1 MSVTAPTGLGE
12 LLRTRRVLLC
22 VGAGGVGKT
31 TVSASLGTAAAM
43 AGQKVAVVTIDP
55 ARRLADAMGL
65 DGLSNAPREVA
76 GDWPGELWAI
86 MLDTRAMFDELVTR
100 YARSDEQATRI
111 LNNRY
116 YQNIISALAGST
128 EFMAVEKLYDLA
140 ADDYDL
146 IIVDTPPSNNSLEF
160 VARPE
165 RLHNFMT
172 SRLRWVISPPGV
184 FKPAAAAIALF
195 LRQAAKVVGQT
206 VIDDSVAF
214 LQAFEGMEDD
224 FGARAGEV
232 AELLKSPETG
242 FVLVTSAR
250 PEPAREAARLGAA
263 LRETDHAV
271 DGVIFNRLTPDLGL
285 APDDVNLRYGSVAR
299 NLLDHQ
305 QRVAWEQ
312 EVAASAVAEIGA
324 PIVHHL
330 TQEDTPVSDM
340 AGIAALASQITS

>member
-1 MSVTAPTGLGE
+1 VSAEGQLAE
-12 LLRTRRVLLC
+12 LLASRRVLLC

-31 TVSASLGTAAAM
+31 TVSAALGAAAAM

-65 DGLSNAPREVA
+65 DGLSNAPRPVA
-76 GDWPGELWAI
+76 GDWSGELWAI

-100 YARSDEQATRI
+100 YARSDNQATRI

-184 FKPAAAAIALF
+184 FKPAAAAIAMF

-214 LQAFEGMEDD
+214 RRWL
-224 FGARAGEV
+224 ARRSLTTAWPSFRPST
-232 AELLKSPETG
+232 AWKR
-242 FVLVTSAR
+242 TSAR
-250 PEPAREAARLGAA
+250 GPAMWRSCSSPRRRVLCLSPRPDPNRPARPA
-263 LRETDHAV
+263 
-271 DGVIFNRLTPDLGL
+271 
-285 APDDVNLRYGSVAR
+285 GSVRRYERPNTPWTASSSIASR
-299 NLLDHQ
+299 
-305 QRVAWEQ
+305 RIWAW
-312 EVAASAVAEIGA
+312 
-324 PIVHHL
+324 PL
-330 TQEDTPVSDM
+330 TM
-340 AGIAALASQITS
+340 

>member
-1 MSVTAPTGLGE
+1 VSAEGQLAE
-12 LLRTRRVLLC
+12 LLASRRVLLC

-31 TVSASLGTAAAM
+31 TVSAALGAAAAM

-65 DGLSNAPREVA
+65 DGLSNAPRPVA
-76 GDWPGELWAI
+76 GDWSGELWAI

-100 YARSDEQATRI
+100 YARSDNQATRI

-184 FKPAAAAIALF
+184 FKPAAAAIAMF

-214 LQAFEGMEDD
+214 LQAFDGMEED
-224 FGARAGEV
+224 FGARAGDV
-232 AELLKSPETG
+232 AKLLKSPETG

-250 PEPAREAARLGAA
+250 PEPAREASRLGAA
-263 LRETDHAV
+263 LRETKHTV
-271 DGVIFNRLTPDLGL
+271 DGVIFNRLTPDLGV
-285 APDDVNLRYGSVAR
+285 APDDVNLRFGSVAR

-305 QRVAWEQ
+305 QRVAWERGVIQ
-312 EVAASAVAEIGA
+312 AATAEIDA

-330 TQEDTPVSDM
+330 TQEDAPVSDM
-340 AGIAALASQITS
+340 AGIGALAAQIHPG